1 MKDSKANIHGIDQTD
16 ASSMHCPEKAH
27 FGQTSE
33 MIDFVLSSSEIKF
46 P

>member
-1 MKDSKANIHGIDQTD
+1 MRDSKANMHVIDQTD
-16 ASSMHCPEKAH
+16 ASSTHCPEKAH

-33 MIDFVLSSSEIKF
+33 MIDFVLSSSEIKL